1 MLPVGSDGL
10 AHLHKKIKFNVFLL
24 HKFFFFFFSKNL
36 GVLLFYGSFGIVSLP
51 NFSLAPAIDVLTT
64 GTYPRLPT
72 CIKDKVVPLPPLTEA
87 EEKDAA
93 ELLNFA
99 IRHRL
104 PAENIPD
111 SMLVTYIGM
120 LPSCC

>member
-1 MLPVGSDGL
+1 M
-10 AHLHKKIKFNVFLL
+10 
-24 HKFFFFFFSKNL
+24 
-36 GVLLFYGSFGIVSLP
+36 
-51 NFSLAPAIDVLTT
+51 
-64 GTYPRLPT
+64 
-72 CIKDKVVPLPPLTEA
+72 VPLSPLTET

-111 SMLVTYIGM
+111 SMLVTCIGM
-120 LPSCC
+120 LPSSSYIDWVGRGEVQVDFLGVIIQYKYGWVGTRLSVEFCLFVFQFGFSGK